1 MGQFKPMV
9 KMMTTEPSVELKLK
23 KGGSVKRADGGMM
36 GATPPAPMAAMPARG
51 GMPSAATPMAPSL
64 AARRRAMRK
73 MGAGPSAPVGLA
85 ASRMMKEG
93 GKSDKM
99 QDKAMIKKAFKQHD
113 MQEHKGGKGT
123 KLALKKGGMMGG
135 GSMHMMPDGK
145 MMKNSAMKHGGM
157 ASGGMT
163 MVEKNGKMVPDF
175 AADGKGKMK
184 QGGMACATGGVIK
197 GNGGGYKA
205 GGAMKKMATGG
216 VVKGQG
222 GYAMGGRIPSESMS
236 GTPATT
242 MMDTARYDNS
252 PATTGGVRN
261 GNAGGFKR
269 GGATKKHF
277 ATGGSVN
284 SAGSAVAMPQG
295 RKPASPPVKTNQVS
309 GTYKK
314 GGKVAPGNKQ
324 LQAVNKIENATA
336 MRQAKMDSNLKYGP
350 ANKLK
355 LAEGGSPSDMEKISK
370 YISVYGNDENSKSM
384 MDKVKSARY
393 VPKENPKDISDK
405 ASRELEEALNPL
417 SMVKELY
424 NKARGAFGGQGSVTD
439 AERNAIKRMIDK
451 GVGVS
456 GMDFT
461 ELEQAQ
467 RQMGR
472 GQGSVTERE
481 RSVTVSPGKKRG
493 GSVC

>member
-23 KGGSVKRADGGMM
+23 KGGSVKKADGGMM
-36 GATPPAPMAAMPARG
+36 GGGTPPAARPMGAMPARG
-51 GMPSAATPMAPSL
+51 GASSAATPMAPSL
-64 AARRRAMRK
+64 AARRRAMRS

-123 KLALKKGGMMGG
+123 KLALKKGG
-135 GSMHMMPDGK
+135 D
-145 MMKNSAMKHGGM
+145 
-157 ASGGMT
+157 
-163 MVEKNGKMVPDF
+163 
-175 AADGKGKMK
+175 
-184 QGGMACATGGVIK
+184 MACATGGVIK
-197 GNGGGYKA
+197 GNGGGFKH

-222 GYAMGGRIPSESMS
+222 GYATGGMIPSESVS

-242 MMDTARYDNS
+242 IVDTARNDNA
-252 PATTGGVRN
+252 PAMTGGVRDS
-261 GNAGGFKR
+261 NAGGYKR

-295 RKPASPPVKTNQVS
+295 RKPASSPVMVTQLA

-314 GGKVAPGNKQ
+314 GGKVAPGNRK
-324 LQAVNKIENATA
+324 LQAVNKMENATA

-350 ANKLK
+350 ANQMKLK
-355 LAEGGSPSDMEKISK
+355 EGGSPNDK
-370 YISVYGNDENSKSM
+370 YV
-384 MDKVKSARY
+384 VKD
-393 VPKENPKDISDK
+393 PKAVSDK
-405 ASRELEEALNPL
+405 AGRELEEALNPL
-417 SMVKELY
+417 GMVKELY
-424 NKARGAFGGQGSVTD
+424 GKAKDYLMPKGAESVTKTK
-439 AERNAIKRMIDK
+439 E
-451 GVGVS
+451 
-456 GMDFT
+456 
-461 ELEQAQ
+461 
-467 RQMGR
+467 
-472 GQGSVTERE
+472 
-481 RSVTVSPGKKRG
+481 SVTVSPGKKRG
-493 GSVC
+493 GRVC

>member
-1 MGQFKPMV
+1 MV

-23 KGGSVKRADGGMM
+23 KGGKVAKKADGGMM
-36 GATPPAPMAAMPARG
+36 GAMQPMARPMAAMPSRAAMPARG
-51 GMPSAATPMAPSL
+51 GMQSAATPMAPSL
-64 AARRRAMRK
+64 AARRRAMRQ

-135 GSMHMMPDGK
+135 GMS
-145 MMKNSAMKHGGM
+145 
-157 ASGGMT
+157 
-163 MVEKNGKMVPDF
+163 
-175 AADGKGKMK
+175 
-184 QGGMACATGGVIK
+184 CATGGAIPSESSSGSYATTKVYQAK
-197 GNGGGYKA
+197 ADKSPAKTGGVKNGNAGGFKR

-216 VVKGQG
+216 VVKGQS
-222 GYAMGGRIPSESMS
+222 GYATGGMIPSESTS

-242 MMDTARYDNS
+242 IMDTAKYDNA
-252 PATTGGVRN
+252 PAMTGGVRN

-284 SAGSAVAMPQG
+284 STGSAVAMPQG
-295 RKPASPPVKTNQVS
+295 RKPASSPVMVTQLA

-314 GGKVAPGNKQ
+314 GGKVAPGNRQ
-324 LQAVNKIENATA
+324 LQAINKMENATA

-355 LAEGGSPSDMEKISK
+355 LAEGGSPNDK
-370 YISVYGNDENSKSM
+370 YVLKDPKAVT
-384 MDKVKSARY
+384 DK
-393 VPKENPKDISDK
+393 E
-405 ASRELEEALNPL
+405 SRELEEALNPL

-424 NKARGAFGGQGSVTD
+424 NKARGAFGGQGSMTD
-439 AERNAIKRMIDK
+439 KE
-451 GVGVS
+451 
-456 GMDFT
+456 
-461 ELEQAQ
+461 
-467 RQMGR
+467 
-472 GQGSVTERE
+472 GSVTKTKE
-481 RSVTVSPGKKRG
+481 SVTVSPGKKRG

>member
-23 KGGSVKRADGGMM
+23 KGGSVKKADGGMM
-36 GATPPAPMAAMPARG
+36 GAMQPMARPMAAMPARG
-51 GMPSAATPMAPSL
+51 GAPAVATPMAPSL
-64 AARRRAMRK
+64 AARRRAMRS

-123 KLALKKGGMMGG
+123 KLALKKGGDM
-135 GSMHMMPDGK
+135 S
-145 MMKNSAMKHGGM
+145 
-157 ASGGMT
+157 
-163 MVEKNGKMVPDF
+163 
-175 AADGKGKMK
+175 
-184 QGGMACATGGVIK
+184 CATGGAIPSESSSGSYATTKVYQAK
-197 GNGGGYKA
+197 ADKSPAKTGGVKNGNAGGFKR

-216 VVKGQG
+216 VVKGQA
-222 GYAMGGRIPSESMS
+222 GYATGGRIPSESTS
-236 GTPATT
+236 G
-242 MMDTARYDNS
+242 S
-252 PATTGGVRN
+252 PATTIVDTGKYDNAPAKTGGVSK

-295 RKPASPPVKTNQVS
+295 RKPIPSPVEITQLA

-314 GGKVAPGNKQ
+314 GGKVAPGNRQ
-324 LQAVNKIENATA
+324 LQAVNKMENATA

-355 LAEGGSPSDMEKISK
+355 LAEGGSPNDK
-370 YISVYGNDENSKSM
+370 YVLKDPKAVT
-384 MDKVKSARY
+384 DK
-393 VPKENPKDISDK
+393 E
-405 ASRELEEALNPL
+405 SRELEEALNPL

-424 NKARGAFGGQGSVTD
+424 NKARGAFGGQGSMTD
-439 AERNAIKRMIDK
+439 KEK
-451 GVGVS
+451 
-456 GMDFT
+456 
-461 ELEQAQ
+461 
-467 RQMGR
+467 
-472 GQGSVTERE
+472 GSVTKTKE
-481 RSVTVSPGKKRG
+481 SVTVSPGKKRG
-493 GSVC
+493 GRVC

>member
-23 KGGSVKRADGGMM
+23 KGGSVKKADGGMM
-36 GATPPAPMAAMPARG
+36 GAMPSTPMAAMPAREAMPARG
-51 GMPSAATPMAPSL
+51 GAPAAATPMAPSL
-64 AARRRAMRK
+64 AARRRAMRS

-123 KLALKKGGMMGG
+123 KLALKKGG
-135 GSMHMMPDGK
+135 
-145 MMKNSAMKHGGM
+145 
-157 ASGGMT
+157 
-163 MVEKNGKMVPDF
+163 
-175 AADGKGKMK
+175 KMK
-184 QGGMACATGGVIK
+184 KYATGGAIPSETTSGTPATTIMHQAKADKSPAKTGGVK
-197 GNGGGYKA
+197 NGNAGGFKN

-216 VVKGQG
+216 VVKGQA
-222 GYAMGGRIPSESMS
+222 GYATGGMIPSESTS

-242 MMDTARYDNS
+242 IMDTARYDNA
-252 PATTGGVRN
+252 PAMTGGVRD
-261 GNAGGFKR
+261 GNAGGYKR

-295 RKPASPPVKTNQVS
+295 RKPIPSPVMVTQLA
-309 GTYKK
+309 GAYKK
-314 GGKVAPGNKQ
+314 GGKVAPGNRK
-324 LQAVNKIENATA
+324 LQSVNKMENATA

-350 ANKLK
+350 ANQMKLK
-355 LAEGGSPSDMEKISK
+355 EGGSPNDK
-370 YISVYGNDENSKSM
+370 YV
-384 MDKVKSARY
+384 VKD
-393 VPKENPKDISDK
+393 PKAVSDK

-424 NKARGAFGGQGSVTD
+424 NKARGAFGGQGSTTD
-439 AERNAIKRMIDK
+439 KE
-451 GVGVS
+451 
-456 GMDFT
+456 
-461 ELEQAQ
+461 
-467 RQMGR
+467 
-472 GQGSVTERE
+472 GSVTKTKE
-481 RSVTVSPGKKRG
+481 SVTVSPGKKRG

>member
-23 KGGSVKRADGGMM
+23 KGGKVAKKADGGMM
-36 GATPPAPMAAMPARG
+36 GAMQPMARPMAAMPARG
-51 GMPSAATPMAPSL
+51 GMPAAATPMAPSL
-64 AARRRAMRK
+64 AARRRAMRS

-123 KLALKKGGMMGG
+123 KLALKKGGDM
-135 GSMHMMPDGK
+135 S
-145 MMKNSAMKHGGM
+145 
-157 ASGGMT
+157 
-163 MVEKNGKMVPDF
+163 
-175 AADGKGKMK
+175 
-184 QGGMACATGGVIK
+184 CATGGAIPSESSSGSYATTKVYQAK
-197 GNGGGYKA
+197 ADKSPAKTGGVKNGNAGGFKR

-216 VVKGQG
+216 VVKGQAV
-222 GYAMGGRIPSESMS
+222 YATGGRIPSESTS
-236 GTPATT
+236 G
-242 MMDTARYDNS
+242 S
-252 PATTGGVRN
+252 PATTIVDTGKYDNAPAKTGGVSK

-295 RKPASPPVKTNQVS
+295 RKPIPSPVEITQLA

-314 GGKVAPGNKQ
+314 GGKVAPGNRQ
-324 LQAVNKIENATA
+324 LQAVNKMENATA

-355 LAEGGSPSDMEKISK
+355 LAEGGSP
-370 YISVYGNDENSKSM
+370 ND
-384 MDKVKSARY
+384 RY
-393 VPKENPKDISDK
+393 VLKDPKAVTDK
-405 ASRELEEALNPL
+405 ESRELEEALNPL

-424 NKARGAFGGQGSVTD
+424 NKARGAFGGQGSMTD
-439 AERNAIKRMIDK
+439 KEK
-451 GVGVS
+451 
-456 GMDFT
+456 
-461 ELEQAQ
+461 
-467 RQMGR
+467 
-472 GQGSVTERE
+472 GSVTRTKE
-481 RSVTVSPGKKRG
+481 SVTVSPGKKRG
-493 GSVC
+493 GRVC

>member
-23 KGGSVKRADGGMM
+23 KGGKVAKKADGGMM
-36 GATPPAPMAAMPARG
+36 GAMQPMARPMAAMPARG
-51 GMPSAATPMAPSL
+51 GAPVAATPMAPSL
-64 AARRRAMRK
+64 AARRRAMRS

-135 GSMHMMPDGK
+135 GMS
-145 MMKNSAMKHGGM
+145 
-157 ASGGMT
+157 
-163 MVEKNGKMVPDF
+163 
-175 AADGKGKMK
+175 
-184 QGGMACATGGVIK
+184 CATGGAIPSESSSGDYATTKVYQAK
-197 GNGGGYKA
+197 ADKSPAKTGGVKNGNGGGYKA

-216 VVKGQG
+216 VVKGQA
-222 GYAMGGRIPSESMS
+222 GYATGGRIPSESTS
-236 GTPATT
+236 GSPATT
-242 MMDTARYDNS
+242 IVDTAKYDNS
-252 PATTGGVRN
+252 PAKTGGVSK

-295 RKPASPPVKTNQVS
+295 RKPIPSPVEITQLA

-314 GGKVAPGNKQ
+314 GGKVAPGNRQ
-324 LQAVNKIENATA
+324 LQAVNKMENATA

-355 LAEGGSPSDMEKISK
+355 LAEGGSPNDK
-370 YISVYGNDENSKSM
+370 YVLKDPKAVT
-384 MDKVKSARY
+384 DK
-393 VPKENPKDISDK
+393 E
-405 ASRELEEALNPL
+405 SRELEEALNPL
-417 SMVKELY
+417 SMAKELY
-424 NKARGAFGGQGSVTD
+424 NKARGAFGGQGSMTD
-439 AERNAIKRMIDK
+439 KEK
-451 GVGVS
+451 
-456 GMDFT
+456 
-461 ELEQAQ
+461 
-467 RQMGR
+467 
-472 GQGSVTERE
+472 GSVTKTKE
-481 RSVTVSPGKKRG
+481 SVTVSPGKKRG
-493 GSVC
+493 GRVC

>member
-23 KGGSVKRADGGMM
+23 KGGSVKKADGGMM
-36 GATPPAPMAAMPARG
+36 GAMPPAPMAAMPARG

-135 GSMHMMPDGK
+135 GMS
-145 MMKNSAMKHGGM
+145 
-157 ASGGMT
+157 
-163 MVEKNGKMVPDF
+163 
-175 AADGKGKMK
+175 
-184 QGGMACATGGVIK
+184 CATGGAIPSESSSGSYATTKVYQAK
-197 GNGGGYKA
+197 ADKSPAKTGGVKNGNAGGFKR

-216 VVKGQG
+216 VVKGQA
-222 GYAMGGRIPSESMS
+222 GYATGGRIPSESTS
-236 GTPATT
+236 GSPATT
-242 MMDTARYDNS
+242 IMDTAKYDNA
-252 PATTGGVRN
+252 PAMTGGVRN

-284 SAGSAVAMPQG
+284 STGSAVAMPQG
-295 RKPASPPVKTNQVS
+295 RKPIPSPVEITQLA

-314 GGKVAPGNKQ
+314 GGKVAPGNRQ
-324 LQAVNKIENATA
+324 LQAVNKMENATA

-355 LAEGGSPSDMEKISK
+355 LAEGGSPNDK
-370 YISVYGNDENSKSM
+370 YVLKDPKAVT
-384 MDKVKSARY
+384 DK
-393 VPKENPKDISDK
+393 E
-405 ASRELEEALNPL
+405 SRELEEALNPL

-424 NKARGAFGGQGSVTD
+424 NKARGAFGGQGSMTD
-439 AERNAIKRMIDK
+439 KEK
-451 GVGVS
+451 
-456 GMDFT
+456 
-461 ELEQAQ
+461 
-467 RQMGR
+467 
-472 GQGSVTERE
+472 GSVTRTKE
-481 RSVTVSPGKKRG
+481 SVTVSPGKKRG